1 MKHMRSIFTLSL
13 TALSLL
19 VAMRADAQQYMTRT
33 AHVDFFSSTPA
44 EDISAATEQA
54 SAVMDLATQS
64 IAFQVPIISFH
75 FEKALMEEHFN
86 ENYLESEQYP
96 SATFQGL
103 LSGLNPDAA
112 MGESQQVTAT
122 GTLTIH
128 GVSVEREVA
137 GAAVRTESG
146 WQLEARFEVPTE
158 DHQIPI
164 PKLVRSKIA
173 ESISIT
179 LRAELNP
186 R

>member
-1 MKHMRSIFTLSL
+1 MKHLVNLSL
-13 TALSLL
+13 TALGLL
-19 VAMRADAQQYMTRT
+19 AATWAEAQQFMTRS

-44 EDISAATEQA
+44 EDISAVTEQA

-86 ENYLESEQYP
+86 ENYLESEKYP
-96 SATFQGL
+96 SATFQGK
-103 LSGLNPDAA
+103 LSGLDPNAA
-112 MGESQQVTAT
+112 VGASQPVTAT
-122 GTLTIH
+122 GTFTVH

-137 GAAVRTESG
+137 GTAVRTGSG
-146 WQLEARFEVPTE
+146 WKLEAQFEVPTE
-158 DHQIPI
+158 DHAIPI

-173 ESISIT
+173 ESISVT
-179 LRAELNP
+179 LRAELTP

>member
-1 MKHMRSIFTLSL
+1 MKPIFTLSL

-19 VAMRADAQQYMTRT
+19 AATWADAQQFMTRS

-44 EDISAATEQA
+44 EDISAVTEQA

-64 IAFQVPIISFH
+64 VAFQVPIISFH

-86 ENYLESEQYP
+86 ENYLESEKYP
-96 SATFQGL
+96 SATFQGK
-103 LSGLNPDAA
+103 LSGLNPDAEVGA
-112 MGESQQVTAT
+112 SQQVTAT
-122 GTLTIH
+122 GTLTVH
-128 GVSVEREVA
+128 GVALEREVT
-137 GAAVRTESG
+137 GTAVRTASG
-146 WQLEARFEVPTE
+146 WSLEARFDVPTE

-173 ESISIT
+173 ESIAVT